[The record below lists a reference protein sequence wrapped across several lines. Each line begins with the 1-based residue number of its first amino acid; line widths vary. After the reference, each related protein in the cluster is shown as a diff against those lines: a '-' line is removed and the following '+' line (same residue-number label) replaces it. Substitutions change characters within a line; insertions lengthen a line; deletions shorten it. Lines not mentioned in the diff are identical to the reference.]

1 MELAVLIQQA
11 QGGDQA
17 AFGEVCQ
24 RFAGLVKKTACQQHL
39 SSVAEDAEAEGWLAL
54 AGAVMTYD
62 PDMGVPVAAYLKNRV
77 QFALWN
83 LFKRER
89 RRWQIEST
97 LEGAADEEE
106 SAGGLLAV
114 LAAAEQVEEQVA
126 RTEIRKELQQ
136 AVLALPPR
144 QRQAI
149 VFTVINE
156 QCLQQAAGKMGI
168 SLQAVHRLRQRGL
181 AALRTQYGQLSL

>member
-17 AFGEVCQ
+17 AFGEVCR
-24 RFAGLVKKTACQQHL
+24 RFAGLVKNTACQQHL
-39 SSVAEDAEAEGWLAL
+39 SSVVEDAEAEGWFAL

-62 PDMGVPVAAYLKNRV
+62 PDKGVPVAAYLKKRV

-106 SAGGLLAV
+106 SAGLLAV

-126 RTEIRKELQQ
+126 RKEIRKELQQ

>member
-1 MELAVLIQQA
+1 MELVVLIQQA

-17 AFGEVCQ
+17 AFREVCR
-24 RFAGLVKKTACQQHL
+24 RFAGLVKKTACQRHL
-39 SSVAEDAEAEGWLAL
+39 SSVVEDAEAEGWLAL

-62 PDMGVPVAAYLKNRV
+62 QDKGVPVAAYLKKRV

-89 RRWQIEST
+89 RRWQTEST

-114 LAAAEQVEEQVA
+114 LASAEQVEEQVA
-126 RTEIRKELQQ
+126 RKDVRNELRQ
-136 AVLALPPR
+136 AMLALPPR

-149 VFTVINE
+149 VFTVIHE

-168 SLQAVHRLRQRGL
+168 SLQAVHRLRQRGF